1 MSFIILLFT
10 LAFGYFIYNIKK
22 ETSLDSKVKIL
33 RLCLKIV
40 FAIAMITVGVAACIV
55 LYMFVMMF
63 QYISMQMIAS
73 FIVNVGLVGIQLYLY
88 YKVYKNLMYL
98 LANFEKDIVF
108 DVNNVDAIKQISNTF
123 LSLLVLH
130 LVSRILNLILIYAI
144 QYMNMFQ
151 MENMLFSS
159 MNLNIS
165 LETNFMQL
173 FTLLI
178 IMLVTQIFAILFERA
193 VVLKE
198 ENELTI

>member
-144 QYMNMFQ
+144 QFMNMFQ